1 MAAEH
6 GRPEGAVMATELPS
20 RHLPAVP
27 YADLPEPKGLRRY
40 LGASVI
46 LTATALG
53 SGELVLWP
61 YVTTQVGL
69 GIIWLAVVGITM
81 QYFLNM
87 EIERYT
93 LVTGETAVTGFSRL
107 WLPWGVV
114 FVLGAIL
121 PNLWPGWASSGAT
134 VFTFIF
140 GLGDSAVPVI
150 ATIFLVSIGLAI
162 TVSPVIY
169 QTLEKVEGLM
179 VALILIF
186 VVVAIVVATEANA
199 WAGLVTEIPQG
210 VANLPGIVGQLGAA
224 SLFGAIVFAGAGGA
238 NNLVQSNYIRDKGMG
253 MGARIPNIVSPVTG
267 QEAAAPS
274 LGYMVS
280 PTEENERR
288 WRQWWRIANQEQL
301 LTFWFVGALL
311 LVSMSVLVFSTVGV
325 NTDLDSELT
334 FLQVEG
340 RALGELIAPWFAT
353 AFYVA
358 GFLML
363 FSTNVGVVDYVSR
376 LAADSLKVSFL
387 KQSTFWSESKI
398 YITVVWIMIVTGSG
412 IIWTGIEPVVLLVI
426 SSAGGGF
433 VMAFYSVLVVMINR
447 RLLPPFARLTGWRL
461 PVMVVIAAFYIAF
474 SVFLL
479 YQMISAGPASVA

>member
-1 MAAEH
+1 MADD
-6 GRPEGAVMATELPS
+6 GRSGATPLASELPD
-20 RHLPAVP
+20 RYLPAVP
-27 YADLPEPKGLRRY
+27 YADLPEPQGLRRY

-69 GIIWLAVVGITM
+69 GIIWLAVVGITL

-93 LVTGETAVTGFSRL
+93 LITGETAVTGFSRL

-140 GLGDSAVPVI
+140 GWSESAVPVV
-150 ATIFLVSIGLAI
+150 ATIFLLSIGLAV

-179 VALILIF
+179 VALILVF
-186 VVVAIVVATEANA
+186 VVVAIVVATNAAA
-199 WAGLVTEIPQG
+199 WADVITEIPQG
-210 VANLPGIVGQLGAA
+210 IAALPDIVGQIGAA

-253 MGARIPNIVSPVTG
+253 MGVRIPNIVSPITG
-267 QEAAAPS
+267 QEVAAPS
-274 LGYMVS
+274 LGYMV
-280 PTEENERR
+280 PATPENERR
-288 WRQWWRIANQEQL
+288 WRRWWRIANQEQL
-301 LTFWFVGALL
+301 ITFWFVGALL
-311 LVSMSVLVFSTVGV
+311 LVSMAVLVFSTVGV
-325 NTDLDSELT
+325 DPALESELT
-334 FLQVEG
+334 FLQAEG
-340 RALGELIAPWFAT
+340 QVLGEVVAPWFTT

-363 FSTNVGVVDYVSR
+363 FSTNIGVVDYVSR
-376 LAADSLKVSFL
+376 LTGDSLKVTFL
-387 KQSTFWSESKI
+387 KDSTFWSESKI
-398 YITVVWIMIVTGSG
+398 YIATVWLLIVIGSG
-412 IIWTGIEPVVLLVI
+412 IIWTGIEPIVLLVI

-433 VMAFYSVLVVMINR
+433 VMAVYSVLIIVINR
-447 RLLPPFARLTGWRL
+447 RLLPGFAKLRGWRL
-461 PVMVVIAAFYIAF
+461 PVMIFVALFYVAF
-474 SVFLL
+474 SVFLI
-479 YQMISAGPASVA
+479 YQMISAGPSSLA

>member
-1 MAAEH
+1 MAEH
-6 GRPEGAVMATELPS
+6 RRSESAVMATELPS

-27 YADLPEPKGLRRY
+27 YADLPEPQGLRRY

-93 LVTGETAVTGFSRL
+93 LVTGETAVTGFSRM
-107 WLPWGVV
+107 WLPWGVI
-114 FVLGAIL
+114 FVLGAVL

-140 GLGDSAVPVI
+140 DLGDSAVPVI
-150 ATIFLVSIGLAI
+150 ATISLVSIGLAV
-162 TVSPVIY
+162 TLSPVIY
-169 QTLEKVEGLM
+169 QTLEKIEGLM
-179 VALILIF
+179 VVLVLLF
-186 VVVAIVVATEANA
+186 VVAAIVVATEGAA
-199 WAGLVTEIPQG
+199 WAAVVTDVPQG
-210 VANLPGIVGQLGAA
+210 VARLPDTVAQIGAA

-253 MGARIPNIVSPVTG
+253 MGVRIPNIVSPVTG

-274 LGYMVS
+274 LGYMVPS
-280 PTEENERR
+280 TEENKRR

-301 LTFWFVGALL
+301 ITFWFIGALL
-311 LVSMSVLVFSTVGV
+311 LVSLAVLVFSTIGV
-325 NTDLDSELT
+325 NPALDSELT
-334 FLQVEG
+334 FIQAEG
-340 RALGELIAPWFAT
+340 RALGEIIAPWFTT

-363 FSTNVGVVDYVSR
+363 FSTNIGVIDYVSR
-376 LAADSLKVSFL
+376 LAGDSLKVTFL
-387 KQSTFWSESKI
+387 KESTFWSESKI
-398 YITVVWIMIVTGSG
+398 YITVVWVLIVTGSG
-412 IIWTGIEPVVLLVI
+412 IIWAGIEPVVLLVI
-426 SSAGGGF
+426 SAAGGGF
-433 VMAFYSVLVVMINR
+433 VMAVYSVLIIMINR
-447 RLLPPFARLTGWRL
+447 RFLPPFARLAGWRL
-461 PVMVVIAAFYIAF
+461 PVMIVIAMFYVAF
-474 SVFLL
+474 SVFLI
-479 YQMISAGPASVA
+479 YQMVSAGPASVA

>member
-1 MAAEH
+1 MAEH
-6 GRPEGAVMATELPS
+6 GRSESAELATELPS
-20 RHLPAVP
+20 RYLPAVP
-27 YADLPEPKGLRRY
+27 YADLPEPQGLRRY

-69 GIIWLAVVGITM
+69 GVIWLAVVGITM

-87 EIERYT
+87 EISRYT
-93 LVTGETAVTGFSRL
+93 LITGETAVTGFSRL
-107 WLPWGVV
+107 WLPWGVI

-140 GLGDSAVPVI
+140 DLSDSAVPIV

-162 TVSPVIY
+162 TVSPVVY
-169 QTLEKVEGLM
+169 QTLEKVEGAM

-186 VVVAIVVATEANA
+186 VVAAIVVATDGSA
-199 WAGLVTEIPQG
+199 WASVITDIPQ
-210 VANLPGIVGQLGAA
+210 VTSNLPAIVSQLGAA

-238 NNLVQSNYIRDKGMG
+238 NNLVQSNYVRDKGMG
-253 MGARIPNIVSPVTG
+253 MGSRIPNIVSPVTG

-274 LGYMVS
+274 LGYMT
-280 PTEENERR
+280 PTTDENKRR
-288 WRQWWRIANQEQL
+288 WRQWWRITNQEQL
-301 LTFWFVGALL
+301 LTFWFIGALL
-311 LVSMSVLVFSTVGV
+311 LVSLSVLVFSTVGV
-325 NTDLDSELT
+325 NSDLDSELT
-334 FLQVEG
+334 FLRVEG

-353 AFYVA
+353 AFYIA

-376 LAADSLKVSFL
+376 LAGDSLKVSFL
-387 KQSTFWSESKI
+387 KESTFWSESKI
-398 YITVVWIMIVTGSG
+398 YITVVWILIVSGSG
-412 IIWTGIEPVVLLVI
+412 IIWTGIEPIVLLVI

-433 VMAFYSVLVVMINR
+433 VMAFYSVLIIMINR
-447 RLLPPFARLTGWRL
+447 RLLPRFARLAGWRL
-461 PVMVVIAAFYIAF
+461 PVMVVIALFYVAF
-474 SVFLL
+474 SVFLI
-479 YQMISAGPASVA
+479 YQMVTAGPASVA

>member
-1 MAAEH
+1 MADDV
-6 GRPEGAVMATELPS
+6 RPSSTEMATELPS

-27 YADLPEPKGLRRY
+27 YADLPEPRGLRRY

-61 YVTTQVGL
+61 YITTQVGV
-69 GIIWLAVVGITM
+69 GIVWLAVVGITM

-107 WLPWGVV
+107 WLPWGVI

-140 GLGDSAVPVI
+140 DLDESTVPII

-162 TVSPVIY
+162 TVSPIIY
-169 QTLEKVEGLM
+169 QTLEKTEGVM
-179 VALILIF
+179 VGLILVF
-186 VVVAIVVATEANA
+186 AVVAIVVATEGSA
-199 WAGLVTEIPQG
+199 WAGVVTEIPQG
-210 VANLPGIVGQLGAA
+210 VAGLPGIVGQLGAA

-238 NNLVQSNYIRDKGMG
+238 NNLVQSNYVRDKGMG
-253 MGARIPNIVSPVTG
+253 MGIRIPNIVSPVTG
-267 QEAAAPS
+267 QEVAEPS
-274 LGYMVS
+274 LGYMVR

-288 WRQWWRIANQEQL
+288 WRQWWSIANREQL
-301 LTFWFVGALL
+301 LTFWFIGALL
-311 LVSMSVLVFSTVGV
+311 LVSFSVLVYSTVGV
-325 NTDLDSELT
+325 DSGLDDGLA
-334 FLQVEG
+334 FLRAEG
-340 RALGELIAPWFAT
+340 QALGELIAPWFTT
-353 AFYVA
+353 AFYLA

-363 FSTNVGVVDYVSR
+363 LSTNIGVVDYVSR
-376 LAADSLKVSFL
+376 LAGDSLKVTFL
-387 KQSTFWSESKI
+387 KRSTFWSESKI
-398 YITVVWIMIVTGSG
+398 YISVVWIMIVVGSG

-426 SSAGGGF
+426 SAAGGGF
-433 VMAFYSVLVVMINR
+433 VMAFYSVLLILLNR
-447 RLLPPFARLTGWRL
+447 KVLPEFAKLKGWRL
-461 PVMVVIAAFYIAF
+461 PVMIVIALFYIAF
-474 SVFLL
+474 SVFLI
-479 YQMISAGPASVA
+479 YQMVSAGPASLA

>member
-1 MAAEH
+1 MAEH
-6 GRPEGAVMATELPS
+6 GESDSSSTATALPS
-20 RHLPAVP
+20 RYLPAVS
-27 YADLPEPKGLRRY
+27 YADLPEPQGLRRY

-107 WLPWGVV
+107 WLPWGVI
-114 FVLGAIL
+114 FVLGAVL
-121 PNLWPGWASSGAT
+121 PNIWPGWASSGAT

-140 GLGDSAVPVI
+140 DLGESAVPVV
-150 ATIFLVSIGLAI
+150 ATIFLISIGLAI
-162 TVSPVIY
+162 TVSPVVY
-169 QTLEKVEGLM
+169 QTLEKIEGLM
-179 VALILIF
+179 VALVVAF
-186 VVVAIVVATEANA
+186 VVVAIVVATDGSA
-199 WAGLVTEIPQG
+199 WAATVTEIPQG
-210 VANLPGIVGQLGAA
+210 VANLPDIVSQIGAA

-253 MGARIPNIVSPVTG
+253 MGARIPNIVSPITG

-274 LGYMVS
+274 LGYMVR

-301 LTFWFVGALL
+301 ITFWFIGALL
-311 LVSMSVLVFSTVGV
+311 LVALSVLVFSTVGV
-325 NTDLDSELT
+325 SPGLDSDLT

-363 FSTNVGVVDYVSR
+363 FSTNIGVVDYVSR
-376 LAADSLKVSFL
+376 LAGDSLKVTFL
-387 KQSTFWSESKI
+387 RDSTFWSESKI
-398 YITVVWIMIVTGSG
+398 YITVVWILIVTGSG
-412 IIWTGIEPVVLLVI
+412 IIWAGIEPVVLLVI

-433 VMAFYSVLVVMINR
+433 VMAFYSVLLIMINR
-447 RLLPPFARLTGWRL
+447 KLLPPFARLAGWRL
-461 PVMVVIAAFYIAF
+461 PVMIFVAAFYIAF
-474 SVFLL
+474 SVFLI
-479 YQMISAGPASVA
+479 YQMVSAGPASVA

>member
-1 MAAEH
+1 MAESSTAT
-6 GRPEGAVMATELPS
+6 ATELPS

-27 YADLPEPKGLRRY
+27 YADLPEPQGLRRY

-61 YVTTQVGL
+61 YITTQVGP
-69 GIIWLAVVGITM
+69 GIIWLAVLGITL

-87 EIERYT
+87 EVERYT

-107 WLPWGVV
+107 WLPWGVL
-114 FVLGAIL
+114 FVAGAIL

-140 GLGDSAVPVI
+140 DLSDSAVPII
-150 ATIFLVSIGLAI
+150 ATIFLLSIGLAV

-169 QTLEKVEGLM
+169 QTIEKVEGVM
-179 VALILIF
+179 VALVLLF
-186 VVVAIVVATEANA
+186 VVAAIVLATRGSAWAAVATEAPRSVSELPA
-199 WAGLVTEIPQG
+199 LVT
-210 VANLPGIVGQLGAA
+210 QLGAA

-253 MGARIPNIVSPVTG
+253 MGVRIPNIVSPITG
-267 QEAAAPS
+267 QEVAAPS
-274 LGYMVS
+274 IGYMV
-280 PTEENERR
+280 PHTAENERR
-288 WRQWWRIANQEQL
+288 WKQWWRIANSEQL
-301 LTFWFVGALL
+301 ITFWFVGALL
-311 LVSMSVLVFSTVGV
+311 LVAMSVLVFSTVGIDQ
-325 NTDLDSELT
+325 DLESELT
-334 FLQVEG
+334 FLQAEG
-340 RALGELIAPWFAT
+340 QALGELIAPWFTT

-376 LAADSLKVSFL
+376 LAGDSLKVTFL
-387 KQSTFWSESKI
+387 KDSTYWSESKI
-398 YITVVWIMIVTGSG
+398 YITVVWILIVIGSA
-412 IIWTGIEPVVLLVI
+412 IIWAGIEPVVLLVI

-433 VMAFYSVLVVMINR
+433 VMAFYSVLLILINR
-447 RLLPPFARLTGWRL
+447 RFLPEFTRLRGWRL
-461 PVMVVIAAFYIAF
+461 PVMVFVALFYIAF
-474 SVFLL
+474 SVFLI
-479 YQMISAGPASVA
+479 YQMITAGPASLA

>member
-1 MAAEH
+1 MADD
-6 GRPEGAVMATELPS
+6 GRSAGAATATELPS

-27 YADLPEPKGLRRY
+27 YADLPEPQGLRRY

-61 YVTTQVGL
+61 YLTTQVGL
-69 GIIWLAVVGITM
+69 GIIWLAVVGITL
-81 QYFLNM
+81 QFFLNM
-87 EIERYT
+87 EVERYT

-107 WLPWGVV
+107 WLPWGVI
-114 FVLGAIL
+114 FVLGAVL

-140 GLGDSAVPVI
+140 DLSDSAVPVV

-169 QTLEKVEGLM
+169 QTLEKVEGAM

-186 VVVAIVVATEANA
+186 VVAAIVVATRGDA
-199 WAGLVTEIPQG
+199 WASVVTEIPDG
-210 VANLPGIVGQLGAA
+210 VAGLPGVVSQVGAA

-253 MGARIPNIVSPVTG
+253 MGVRIPNIVSPVTG
-267 QEAAAPS
+267 QEVAAPS
-274 LGYMVS
+274 LGFMAS
-280 PTEENERR
+280 PTPENERR
-288 WRQWWRIANQEQL
+288 WRQWWRVANQEQL
-301 LTFWFVGALL
+301 LTFWFIGALL
-311 LVSMSVLVFSTVGV
+311 LVSLAVLVFSTVGV
-325 NTDLDSELT
+325 DPTLESELT
-334 FLQVEG
+334 FIQAEG
-340 RALGELIAPWFAT
+340 QALGTLIAPWFAT

-363 FSTNVGVVDYVSR
+363 FSTNIGVIDYVSR
-376 LAADSLKVSFL
+376 LAGDSLKISFL
-387 KQSTFWSESKI
+387 KESSFWSESKI
-398 YITVVWIMIVTGSG
+398 YITVVWIMIVVGSG

-426 SSAGGGF
+426 ASAGGGF
-433 VMAFYSVLVVMINR
+433 VMAFYSVLLIMINR
-447 RLLPPFARLTGWRL
+447 RFLPPFARLAGWRL
-461 PVMVVIAAFYIAF
+461 PVMVVVALFYVAF
-474 SVFLL
+474 SVFLI
-479 YQMISAGPASVA
+479 YQMVTAGPASVA